1 MIVKLWLKRL
11 LRLSG
16 WDRETKIKYIK
27 QYKYWQ
33 IITAI
38 YLLCLYIV
46 ASTIYKLVKKQIIQ
60 FHLGNIT
67 AAFWAKQKGFPID
80 EISMSLNTNDTVV
93 DYLETCKFNPKA
105 SVETLANAMDVG
117 NPSNFERLLYL
128 LGNYES
134 FKHNVKAV
142 CISDF
147 EIIEK
152 IKQIY
157 RQYDEIVC
165 QHTATGF
172 VAKSQFDA
180 NKDLYNRSN
189 CTSS

>member
-1 MIVKLWLKRL
+1 MIVKLWLKRF
-11 LRLSG
+11 LRLRG
-16 WDRETKIKYIK
+16 WTERPKLNTSNSINIGRLLLQSTYYAYTSW
-27 QYKYWQ
+27 QY
-33 IITAI
+33 
-38 YLLCLYIV
+38 YLQNSKKANYIV
-46 ASTIYKLVKKQIIQ
+46 PS
-60 FHLGNIT
+60 GNIT

-93 DYLETCKFNPKA
+93 DYLETCKFNPKV

-134 FKHNVKAV
+134 FKHNVKSV
-142 CISDF
+142 CVSDF

-157 RQYDEIVC
+157 R
-165 QHTATGF
+165 
-172 VAKSQFDA
+172 
-180 NKDLYNRSN
+180 
-189 CTSS
+189 